1 MNDHPRTSILR
12 KPLVDGTSKQKFK
25 DNYTFIMYFETR
37 GAMQLNEYFIDFF
50 YN

>member
-1 MNDHPRTSILR
+1 MDDLLKNFHFDSTIGRWYFKAKTQTSI
-12 KPLVDGTSKQKFK
+12 
-25 DNYTFIMYFETR
+25 FIMYFETR